1 MAVVP
6 ASCMGLGHCGAK
18 LCKLTGVG
26 YPAEGRGG
34 LAEGGWWLRGSPGP
48 TVAVPW
54 GVMVP
59 TLLLHG
65 GTG

>member
-1 MAVVP
+1 MVL
-6 ASCMGLGHCGAK
+6 ASCRGLVHCGAK
-18 LCKLTGVG
+18 LCELTGMG
-26 YPAEGRGG
+26 YPAEGRGGG
-34 LAEGGWWLRGSPGP
+34 LAEGGWWLRGLPGP
-48 TVAVPW
+48 TVAVLW